1 MQSFV
6 ICQKE
11 LTFND
16 DLTFSCLW
24 SSPIIFKKVE
34 NLTYYCEIIRYYSCI
49 ICYFVDVTMN
59 TIIILVM

>member
-24 SSPIIFKKVE
+24 SSPIIFQKVE
-34 NLTYYCEIIRYYSCI
+34 NLTYHCEIIRYYSCI
-49 ICYFVDVTMN
+49 ICF
-59 TIIILVM
+59 LWLKL